1 MPRHGF
7 VGTGSLAA
15 SRAYAWAWPVGD
27 DVCLPLPF
35 TCVCVCW
42 LWHQHEYHLQ
52 HKHFSTGRQIGCQQS
67 NTCLSFSV
75 GVSSAVESEAVA
87 NPTGRPPQA
96 IFSLSSGAFKWNWIS
111 NAEKATETRRSTWAT
126 VAGVASSCLLPLPA
140 AVASP
145 EDILAW
151 LLPRLLLPDGFP
163 QTAVWLWKR
172 NNCLRGDG
180 DTCRTLPRSRLL
192 RIFYLKP
199 APKSRQQKLR
209 GCWFMPRRRT
219 VRERRD
225 SPPSPPSILVSC
237 WPALAYFAFDLWAIF
252 IKLTLF
258 PETGSTPAPPLI
270 D

>member
-27 DVCLPLPF
+27 DVCLPLLF

-42 LWHQHEYHLQ
+42 VWHQHEYHLQ

-140 AVASP
+140 PRAS
-145 EDILAW
+145 
-151 LLPRLLLPDGFP
+151 
-163 QTAVWLWKR
+163 
-172 NNCLRGDG
+172 
-180 DTCRTLPRSRLL
+180 S
-192 RIFYLKP
+192 
-199 APKSRQQKLR
+199 R
-209 GCWFMPRRRT
+209 GCCQGCCSLMDSPRRLCDFESEIIACGAMAT
-219 VRERRD
+219 PVAPCLGVACLE
-225 SPPSPPSILVSC
+225 
-237 WPALAYFAFDLWAIF
+237 FF
-252 IKLTLF
+252 I
-258 PETGSTPAPPLI
+258 
-270 D
+270 